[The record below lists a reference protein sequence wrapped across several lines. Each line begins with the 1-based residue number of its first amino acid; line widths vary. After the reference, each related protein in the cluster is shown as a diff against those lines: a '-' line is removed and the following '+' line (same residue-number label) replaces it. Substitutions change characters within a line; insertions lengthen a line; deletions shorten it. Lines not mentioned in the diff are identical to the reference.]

1 MSGSLLESA
10 RSALE
15 EIEALEVL
23 AVDTLGQKPS
33 GAKASMEQQGTLKNV
48 VEGMTAADMPAP
60 STTKKTMKRTST
72 TTATPVTKKSKRDD
86 NDKEWEG
93 DASDSADSA
102 DTLKMGASKGT

>member
-33 GAKASMEQQGTLKNV
+33 GAKASMEQQGTL
-48 VEGMTAADMPAP
+48 
-60 STTKKTMKRTST
+60 
-72 TTATPVTKKSKRDD
+72 
-86 NDKEWEG
+86 
-93 DASDSADSA
+93 
-102 DTLKMGASKGT
+102 

>member
-48 VEGMTAADMPAP
+48 VEGMTAAA
-60 STTKKTMKRTST
+60 STLG
-72 TTATPVTKKSKRDD
+72 ALHDD
-86 NDKEWEG
+86 IGGTFGGEVAKMRGVGVFTNFYGALKEL
-93 DASDSADSA
+93 S
-102 DTLKMGASKGT
+102 LIHI

>member
-48 VEGMTAADMPAP
+48 VEGMTAAA
-60 STTKKTMKRTST
+60 ST
-72 TTATPVTKKSKRDD
+72 TTNNGNTNILIRALYICVCR
-86 NDKEWEG
+86 
-93 DASDSADSA
+93 
-102 DTLKMGASKGT
+102 

>member
-48 VEGMTAADMPAP
+48 VEGMTAAASHASVTNLHPIYTAP
-60 STTKKTMKRTST
+60 YVVRSIYAIY
-72 TTATPVTKKSKRDD
+72 TA
-86 NDKEWEG
+86 
-93 DASDSADSA
+93 ASHAC
-102 DTLKMGASKGT
+102 GGCCY